1 MMYVF
6 VYLFLF
12 ATLYSK
18 PLLLV
23 IASVFIV
30 YLVWFSKPKQTAA
43 TIKKFL
49 DTDRELI
56 QTLKNLKI
64 SLEKYPFDYEAI
76 EQLVEEFLQEYMLC
90 FDDVNVNRVN
100 FNRVVDLRREILN
113 HASLLSF
120 QKPVPSPTFDSLSN
134 NLWKYVSIL
143 IKKWDIEY
151 SYPIPSNSYPSS
163 KELY

>member
-1 MMYVF
+1 MLYVF

-23 IASVFIV
+23 IASLFIV
-30 YLVWFSKPKQTAA
+30 YMVWFSRPNKTAA
-43 TIKKFL
+43 SVKTFL
-49 DTDRELI
+49 DTDDELI

-64 SLEKYPFDYEAI
+64 SLVKYPFDYEDI
-76 EQLVEEFLQEYMLC
+76 EELVHEFLQEYMLC

-120 QKPVPSPTFDSLSN
+120 QKSVPLPTFSSLSA

-151 SYPIPSNSYPSS
+151 SYPIPSNSYSSS